1 MEKFIELVK
10 QFKVH
15 KTKMIFT
22 INIVKLIDKYPGVKK
37 SSATLNFVKNYLKN
51 IKQICSENLAEF
63 KKVKIVGVKP
73 IMHNFSKVQTY
84 FKNFTANVA

>member
-51 IKQICSENLAEF
+51 IKQI
-63 KKVKIVGVKP
+63 
-73 IMHNFSKVQTY
+73 
-84 FKNFTANVA
+84 